1 MVMVGLSPRVRGNQ
15 LHASR
20 HWGSP
25 RSIPAC
31 AGEPYAT
38 WWRAGRHPVY
48 PRVCGGTSSWSI
60 GMLWKT
66 GLSPRVRGNPVGA
79 AGGVSVVG
87 SIPACAGEPKRR
99 SLPASAARV
108 YPRVCGGTRTPG
120 AVRPPP
126 LGLSPRV
133 RGNREDRVYPRVCG
147 GTDGTHG
154 ISVYIIGLSP
164 RVRGNQVEHPPA
176 MQGVGSIPA
185 CAGEPHRGPGPGP
198 SGSVYPRVC
207 GGTSLRFYQRA
218 SARGLSPRVRGNL
231 RRLPGRIHS
240 CRSIPAC
247 AGEPVRSL
255 CTSPCQKV
263 YPRVCGGTAVRPG
276 TDSGYWGLS
285 PRVRG
290 NPRGSGAT
298 LFLLRSIPACA
309 GEPLPSSGVSII
321 MQVYPRVCGGTLQG
335 CAATPPGFGLSP
347 RVRGNRQ
354 RTRRPCGTARS
365 IPACAGEPRRQQFFT
380 ERAEVYPRVCGGTCW
395 EPLLTRVQS
404 GLSPRVRGNR
414 HRRPPVLYRPRSIP
428 ACAGEPTPPE
438 PSTPAAGGL
447 SPRVRGNLR
456 RGEMPSGFHGSIPA
470 CAGEPPDWAASTV
483 WARVYPRVCG
493 GTREGRRHTLT
504 VQGLSPRVRGNH
516 GCLQRNRQ
524 PCRSIPACAGE
535 PPPLRRVWH
544 VQSVYPRVC
553 GGTAAS

>member
-1 MVMVGLSPRVRGNQ
+1 
-15 LHASR
+15 
-20 HWGSP
+20 
-25 RSIPAC
+25 
-31 AGEPYAT
+31 
-38 WWRAGRHPVY
+38 
-48 PRVCGGTSSWSI
+48 
-60 GMLWKT
+60 
-66 GLSPRVRGNPVGA
+66 
-79 AGGVSVVG
+79 
-87 SIPACAGEPKRR
+87 
-99 SLPASAARV
+99 
-108 YPRVCGGTRTPG
+108 
-120 AVRPPP
+120 
-126 LGLSPRV
+126 
-133 RGNREDRVYPRVCG
+133 
-147 GTDGTHG
+147 
-154 ISVYIIGLSP
+154 
-164 RVRGNQVEHPPA
+164 

-438 PSTPAAGGL
+438 PSTPAAAVYPRVCGGTSGAVKCHPGSTGL
-447 SPRVRGNLR
+447 SPRVRGNRRTGRPLR
-456 RGEMPSGFHGSIPA
+456 SGQGSIPA
-470 CAGEPPDWAASTV
+470 CAGEPAKVEGTPLRS
-483 WARVYPRVCG
+483 RVYPRVCG
-493 GTREGRRHTLT
+493 GTMAAFNET
-504 VQGLSPRVRGNH
+504 VSRAGLSPRVRGNH
-516 GCLQRNRQ
+516 RRCEGFGTFN
-524 PCRSIPACAGE
+524 RSIPACAGE
-535 PPPLRRVWH
+535 PQHRS
-544 VQSVYPRVC
+544 Q
-553 GGTAAS
+553 